1 MRPEIRS
8 YLHEVHAHLN
18 LEPQTERRVLH
29 ELYSHLREK
38 MNELEVAGCPEQEC
52 AREALDSFGSPR
64 LVARLTYE
72 AFSRGSWVEALVSA
86 QPHLIVT
93 ALFLTHY
100 WRRPVFLVGAVALL
114 ALTTCLAWL
123 RGKPNWLFSWASY
136 VLISLLAAAYASRR
150 LAGQALAY
158 LLQGEGEPSA
168 LWALLPLAGLYA
180 LSFWLLV
187 AVTARALRRDWVL
200 ASLLLLPLP
209 IAGIWVFNVERLAPL
224 LRSLDM
230 DPHRWDTA
238 MAAVFLV
245 LALASALIV
254 RLRQRVLK
262 VGALLSIGG
271 GCAAL
276 VAHSV
281 WSELGLVALA
291 AVGLVV
297 LGFAW
302 SPALLKS
309 RRELDGPEPWLEDFE
324 ELAEPPARLLRNPP
338 SRE

>member
-8 YLHEVHAHLN
+8 YLHEVHSHLN
-18 LEPQTERRVLH
+18 LEPQTERRVLA

-38 MNELEVAGCPEQEC
+38 ISDLQSSGCPEQDSV
-52 AREALDSFGSPR
+52 REALDCFGNPR

-72 AFSRGSWVEALVSA
+72 AFSRGTWLEALIFA

-93 ALFLTHY
+93 ALFLTHF
-100 WRRPVFLVGAVALL
+100 WRRPAFLAGSAALL

-123 RGKPNWLFSWASY
+123 CGRPNWLYSWASY
-136 VLISLLAAAYASRR
+136 VLISLLAAAYLSRR

-158 LLQGEGEPSA
+158 LLQGNGEPSA
-168 LWALLPLAGLYA
+168 LLALLPLGLLYA

-187 AVTARALRRDWVL
+187 AATTRAVRQDWVL

-209 IAGIWVFNVERLAPL
+209 ITGIWVFNVERLYPL
-224 LRSLDM
+224 LAGLGA
-230 DPHRWDTA
+230 DPHRWDAA

-245 LALASALIV
+245 LAAVSALVV

-262 VGALLSIGG
+262 VGALLGIGG
-271 GCAAL
+271 LGAAAVAHSIWGELSLLAL
-276 VAHSV
+276 VA
-281 WSELGLVALA
+281 
-291 AVGLVV
+291 VGLLV

-302 SPALLKS
+302 SPVLLKA
-309 RRELDGPEPWLEDFE
+309 RHDPEDCWLEEPE
-324 ELAEPPARLLRNPP
+324 ELAGPPAC
-338 SRE
+338 S

>member
-8 YLHEVHAHLN
+8 YLHEVRARLN
-18 LEPQTERRVLH
+18 LEPQTERRVLD
-29 ELYSHLREK
+29 ELYNHLSEK
-38 MNELEVAGCPEQEC
+38 ITELESSGRPEQESV
-52 AREALDSFGSPR
+52 REALDCFGSPR

-72 AFSRGSWVEALVSA
+72 AFSRGSWVEALICA
-86 QPHLIVT
+86 QPHLIAT
-93 ALFLTHY
+93 ALFLTHF
-100 WRRPVFLVGAVALL
+100 WRRPVFLAASVALL

-136 VLISLLAAAYASRR
+136 VLISLLVAAYISRR

-158 LLQGEGEPSA
+158 LLSGDGEPSA
-168 LWALLPLAGLYA
+168 LWALLPLGALYV

-187 AVTARALRRDWVL
+187 ATTSRALRRDWVL

-209 IAGIWVFNVERLAPL
+209 ITGIWVFNVERLYSLLPL
-224 LRSLDM
+224 A
-230 DPHRWDTA
+230 DPHRWDAA
-238 MAAVFLV
+238 MALVFLV
-245 LALASALIV
+245 LGVVSALIV

-262 VGALLSIGG
+262 VGALLAIGG
-271 GCAAL
+271 IGAAA

-281 WSELGLVALA
+281 WGELSLLALG
-291 AVGLVV
+291 AVGLLV

-309 RRELDGPEPWLEDFE
+309 RRELDEPGPDDEGL
-324 ELAEPPARLLRNPP
+324 
-338 SRE
+338 SV